1 MNRST
6 ITGGVAT
13 MILLVACGG
22 KDAPAPATDTP
33 VTEPTTQVE
42 APSVALTGDTILVE
56 MITDAKGNYFK
67 PADFT
72 AKRGDVIRFT
82 LVMGVHDVHFVADS
96 NVGVPGLPP
105 VSDMLQLPGQTF
117 DMVVA
122 MPAGGTYFYHCDP
135 HAMLGM
141 VGHVTVE

>member
-6 ITGGVAT
+6 ITGGLAA
-13 MILLVACGG
+13 MMLLVACGG
-22 KDAPAPATDTP
+22 SDAPAPATDTP
-33 VTEPTTQVE
+33 AAQVA
-42 APSVALTGDTILVE
+42 APSVPLTGDTIVVE
-56 MITDAKGNYFK
+56 MITDAEGNYFK
-67 PADFT
+67 PANIS

-82 LVMGVHDVHFVADS
+82 LTMGVHNVHFPADS
-96 NVGVPGLPP
+96 NVGVTGLPP

-122 MPAGGTYFYHCDP
+122 MPAGGSYFYQCDP
-135 HAMLGM
+135 HALLGM